1 MADSGRGRIE
11 RLRPLFSAAPADA
24 LLVTSLPN
32 IRYLSGFTGSAGM
45 LLVTSHRATLFTDSR
60 YTIQAREEL
69 AGSGVTLEI
78 ARKGLLMAVA
88 SHMGRARGR
97 VRLGF
102 EPGQMTV
109 AQQQAFA
116 GALGGKVRWV
126 QAAGLVERLRAKKDA
141 RELAV
146 MRKAAQLISNVFAA
160 VLPKIRVGASELLV
174 SAEIEYE
181 MKKQGASGASFET
194 IVASGARSALP
205 HARASSKLL
214 CEKELVVLDQ
224 GAILAD
230 YCSDMTRTVF
240 LGRAPARVRRMY
252 QAVREAQ
259 EAARAAVKPGVAAG
273 EVDRAARRVLE
284 RCGFGRYF
292 THSTGHGLGM
302 EVHEAPRLG
311 KGDASVLE
319 EGMVVTIEPGAYVEG
334 FGGIR
339 IEDDVVVTS
348 RGADDLTSATRELLE
363 L

>member
-1 MADSGRGRIE
+1 MGHSGRGRIE
-11 RLRPLFSAAPADA
+11 RLWPLLFAKPADA

-60 YTIQAREEL
+60 YTIQAAQEL
-69 AGSGVTLEI
+69 AGSGVKVEI
-78 ARKGLLMAVA
+78 ARKGLLMSVA
-88 SHMGRARGR
+88 SHLGRARR
-97 VRLGF
+97 RLRLGVD
-102 EPGQMTV
+102 PGNLTV
-109 AQQQAFA
+109 AQQGAFT
-116 GALGGKVRWV
+116 GILGNQVKWV
-126 QAAGLVERLRAKKDA
+126 QAAGLVERLRAKKDPT
-141 RELAV
+141 ELAR
-146 MRKAAQLISNVFAA
+146 MREAAQLISDVFAA
-160 VLPKIRVGASELLV
+160 VLPKIRVGVSELLV

-181 MKKQGASGASFET
+181 MKKRGASGPSFET

-205 HARASSKLL
+205 HARATSKLL

-240 LGRAPARVRRMY
+240 LGRAPVRARRMY
-252 QAVREAQ
+252 QAVKEAQ
-259 EAARAAVKPGVAAG
+259 EAAKAAVKPGVAAG
-273 EVDRAARRVLE
+273 DVDRAARRVLE
-284 RCGFGRYF
+284 RRGFGRYF

-311 KGDASVLE
+311 KGDGSLLE
-319 EGMVVTIEPGAYVEG
+319 EDMVVTIEPGVYVEG
-334 FGGIR
+334 FGGVR

-348 RGADDLTSATRELLE
+348 RGAIDLTSATREFLE